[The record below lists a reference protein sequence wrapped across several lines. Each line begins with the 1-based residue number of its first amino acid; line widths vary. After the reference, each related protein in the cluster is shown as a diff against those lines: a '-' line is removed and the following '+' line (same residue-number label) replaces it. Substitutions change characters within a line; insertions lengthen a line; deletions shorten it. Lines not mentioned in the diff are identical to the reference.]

1 MQQKSDGYFY
11 CYFCAGGGRG
21 VSPAF
26 NGTEYEVQRLQ
37 TWFECALDK
46 VGYDPPA
53 LIQVRFYFEK
63 LKLFLM

>member
-37 TWFECALDK
+37 T
-46 VGYDPPA
+46 
-53 LIQVRFYFEK
+53 
-63 LKLFLM
+63 